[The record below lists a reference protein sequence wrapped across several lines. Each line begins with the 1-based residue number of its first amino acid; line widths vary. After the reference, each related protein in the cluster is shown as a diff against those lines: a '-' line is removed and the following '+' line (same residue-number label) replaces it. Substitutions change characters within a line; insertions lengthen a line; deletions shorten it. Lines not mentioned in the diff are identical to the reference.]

1 MLKHILEKVECDITD
16 WIDLAENVD
25 YFRAHVTT
33 AMKIRFHKI
42 LGIS

>member
-1 MLKHILEKVECDITD
+1 
-16 WIDLAENVD
+16 VD

-42 LGIS
+42 LGISWVAERMGLLKKRSDSCG